1 MVIGIKSRGGRTHVY
16 SECPLFSLFF
26 LMRLRPP
33 RSTRTDTRF
42 PYTTLFR
49 SESAAAHLRSE
60 LLDDH
65 DVAVAREAGA
75 PALQVVAIDEVA
87 ARPVE
92 QDIVG
97 YADRVGG
104 AIVRQ
109 AIHRLA
115 RDLAG
120 KLLVQRL
127 RLLGGQIGRAHV

>member
-1 MVIGIKSRGGRTHVY
+1 MRAEKLRFKPKPARRRAGGSACVPRRCARGDDGAEYAGRAADAA
-16 SECPLFSLFF
+16 
-26 LMRLRPP
+26 RPV
-33 RSTRTDTRF
+33 D
-42 PYTTLFR
+42 
-49 SESAAAHLRSE
+49 EVEEIAAAHLRSE

-109 AIHRLA
+109 AINRLA
-115 RDLAG
+115 RDVAG
-120 KLLVQRL
+120 TLLVQRL
-127 RLLGGQIGRAHV
+127 LLIGG